1 MNRIKEMRS
10 KMNLTQ
16 SDFGKTCFN
25 IPLRTIQNWETNKSK
40 CPEYVVELIEFFL
53 KNSKK
58 I

>member
-1 MNRIKEMRS
+1 
-10 KMNLTQ
+10 MNLTQ

-40 CPEYVVELIEFFL
+40 CPEYVVELIEFYL
-53 KNSKK
+53 KKSKK